1 MISIVSMKLFLIS
14 YDSMKWFYEIISD
27 YIRFY
32 EISMKFFLISY
43 DSMKLLIQIISDY
56 IRFYETINDC
66 FYEIFSDF
74 IWFYEIVDS
83 NGPST
88 T

>member
-14 YDSMKWFYEIISD
+14 YDSMKCFYEIISD

-43 DSMKLLIQIISDY
+43 DSMKLLIRTDHPPRNSNY
-56 IRFYETINDC
+56 GTM
-66 FYEIFSDF
+66 SKF
-74 IWFYEIVDS
+74 ILNY
-83 NGPST
+83 
-88 T
+88 